1 MLSKCYHSFVY
12 RKISIWHIVIF
23 YLPQNCIQNWPDKIE
38 FVHRF
43 SLCIYRHD
51 TMIVRM
57 KILRYFNKP
66 MLSHDYCDPK
76 TAFSPSTFVS
86 LVVSL
91 HSYIHEFQGK
101 PSFHLFPR
109 PCISDLASLQLSAE
123 HTNWFLSP
131 KFRKLHW

>member
-91 HSYIHEFQGK
+91 HSYMHEFQGK

-109 PCISDLASLQLSAE
+109 PSISDLASLQLSAE

-131 KFRKLHW
+131 KFCKLHW

>member
-1 MLSKCYHSFVY
+1 MPSKGYHSFVY
-12 RKISIWHIVIF
+12 RKISIWHIVIL

-38 FVHRF
+38 FVHWF

-51 TMIVRM
+51 TTIVCM
-57 KILRYFNKP
+57 KILQYFNKP
-66 MLSHDYCDPK
+66 MPLHDYCNPK

-101 PSFHLFPR
+101 PSFHLFPH
-109 PCISDLASLQLSAE
+109 PSISGLATLQLSAE